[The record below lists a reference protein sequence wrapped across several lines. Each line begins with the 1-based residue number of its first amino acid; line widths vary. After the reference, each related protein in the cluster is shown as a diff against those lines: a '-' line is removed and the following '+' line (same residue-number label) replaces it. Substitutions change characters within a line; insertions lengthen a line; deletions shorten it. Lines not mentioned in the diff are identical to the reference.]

1 MDHLMHIDALL
12 ADFDPAAPGTLL
24 RERWKYSRLRS
35 FADTLDELSGTSAA
49 PGTPGPF
56 RQRGEQIAAVPVS
69 AAEALEQLDL
79 PVQEWAPYP
88 FAAAALRTGNGWSA
102 AVKRSSTPA
111 TIDWRSGN
119 GFAVVELAADSAQ
132 ELTVANTG
140 SGGGIAA
147 LFLSVGAGASLT
159 LNLDALG
166 VDGQRWLLCRVELA
180 RDASLKVHSAASQ
193 PSRLRLE
200 THVIMAGEGGTAEL
214 TGAALVGGQD
224 KLDQQ
229 LLVEHRAP
237 RARSTH
243 RYHCVG
249 TDSGQSTFGGRIHIH
264 AGAFGSVADLSNRNL
279 ALSSRCALNTK
290 PELEIYNDDV
300 RCAHGATVGQLDED
314 ALFYL
319 RARGVGE
326 VQARRLLTAGFLRET
341 LQGALADQAAD
352 AFAEALQ

>member
-1 MDHLMHIDALL
+1 MDHLQHLDALL

-24 RERWKYSRLRS
+24 RERWKYSRIS
-35 FADTLDELSGTSAA
+35 AFAEALDAP
-49 PGTPGPF
+49 PGTDEPTRAPGPF
-56 RQRGEQIAAVPVS
+56 QLRGQHAEAVPLS
-69 AAEALEQLDL
+69 APEALALL
-79 PVQEWAPYP
+79 NFPTQEWAPYP

-102 AVKRSSTPA
+102 AIDQTSAPT
-111 TIDWRSGN
+111 TIDWRNGN
-119 GFAVVELAADSAQ
+119 GFAVIPVTAGSSQ

-147 LFLSVGAGASLT
+147 LFLSVGENASLT
-159 LNLDALG
+159 LNLDALR

-180 RDASLKVHSAASQ
+180 RNASLKIHSAASQ

-200 THVIMAGEGGTAEL
+200 THVIMAGEGSTAAL
-214 TGAALVGGQD
+214 TGAALVDGQD

-237 RARSTH
+237 RAHSTH

-249 TDSGQSTFGGRIHIH
+249 AGSGQSTFGGRIHIH
-264 AGAFGSVADLSNRNL
+264 AGASGSVAELSNRNL
-279 ALSSRCALNTK
+279 ALSKQCALNTK

-319 RARGVGE
+319 RARGVSE

-341 LQGALADQAAD
+341 LQGALADPAAA
-352 AFAEALQ
+352 AFAEALR